1 VLDARDGLEIGAV
14 PVPTD
19 DTVVR
24 VTALAG

>member
-1 VLDARDGLEIGAV
+1 VLDVRTGLEIGAV

-19 DTVVR
+19 EPVVR